1 MNKNEEK
8 EMDNIYEVLSVL
20 IEQTQKTSE
29 TFTRNNKIMSDT
41 YIQTTNTMCELLE
54 KINRRDSR
62 NFIIVSILFSIGS
75 LGVFAFILIMYL
87 F

>member
-20 IEQTQKTSE
+20 IEQIQKTSE

-54 KINRRDSR
+54 KINKRDSR